1 MDISRARA
9 ASATGSAHHT
19 AAQTRV
25 IEAALA
31 LFGEHGISGT
41 SLQMIAD
48 TIGVTK
54 AAVYHQY
61 RTKGEIVLAVAEV
74 VLTRLEAGVDAAEAE
89 RSRARAREVLIDEMI
104 DLAVEQ
110 RQWAGVLQRDPVMLR
125 FLQEHEPFRQV
136 MERVNR
142 VLMGGGAFDA
152 RARVGAAI
160 LAAAIA
166 GAVVHPL
173 VLDLDDPALRTQLRR
188 QLRKLL

>member
-1 MDISRARA
+1 
-9 ASATGSAHHT
+9 
-19 AAQTRV
+19 
-25 IEAALA
+25 
-31 LFGEHGISGT
+31 
-41 SLQMIAD
+41 MIAD
-48 TIGVTK
+48 AIGVTK

-61 RTKGEIVLAVAEV
+61 NTKDEIVLAVAEV